1 MAESVNSIPDNGAPT
16 PYICVSRGHDAI
28 AFYKDVFGAEETLTI
43 SDPQGKVGHAELRIG
58 QGSMMLCDEFPE
70 YGALSPE
77 TIGGSPVV
85 LHIYVGDADATVAKA
100 EAAGATI
107 LKPVEDQFY
116 GDRGG
121 KLKDPFGHIWWVSTH
136 IEDMS
141 HDEMRRRAKDLY
153 GMS

>member
-1 MAESVNSIPDNGAPT
+1 MAGSVNSIPDNGAPK
-16 PYICVSRGHDAI
+16 PYICVSRGNEAI
-28 AFYKDVFGAEETLTI
+28 AFYRQVFDAVETLKI
-43 SDPQGKVGHAELRIG
+43 SDPAGKVGHAELTIG
-58 QGSMMLCDEFPE
+58 EGSMMLCDEFPE

-85 LHIYVGDADATVAKA
+85 LHIYVKDADATVAKA

-121 KLKDPFGHIWWVSTH
+121 KLKDPFGHIWWVSTR
-136 IEDMS
+136 IEDIS
-141 HDEMRRRAKDLY
+141 HDEMRRRAKELY